1 MISKIG
7 RQAKLAEVRVSILE
21 SSVQG
26 MIENIIADALTP
38 IHTSID
44 ALTLRVT
51 PCKKRQRR
59 PFEIPAMKVNTQ
71 ACGKT

>member
-26 MIENIIADALTP
+26 MIENVIADALTP

-51 PCKKRQRR
+51 P
-59 PFEIPAMKVNTQ
+59 
-71 ACGKT
+71 